1 MEIDNPAVEEV
12 RSVMAAWLRTMAAVL
27 LVLLPGG
34 FVLLFGY
41 VLGRALWHGWHKA
54 QAEAN
59 GGPVEL
65 RAVVHT
71 LHFRELV
78 DEARHAL

>member
-1 MEIDNPAVEEV
+1 M
-12 RSVMAAWLRTMAAVL
+12 MAAIG

-41 VLGRALWHGWHKA
+41 VLGRALWSGWRKA
-54 QAEAN
+54 SVEAN
-59 GGPVEL
+59 GGPVHL
-65 RAVVHT
+65 REVVHT
-71 LHFRELV
+71 LHLRELV